1 MFLSVLSAAD
11 PSEEPTTPTLQDAQE
26 SATNAAS
33 WVEQNWSTW
42 LAIGLRVLLIVI
54 IAGVLRFVVRRAITK
69 LIDRMNRTV
78 QAVDGTALGGLLVNV
93 ERRRQRSQAIGSVLR
108 SVASFLIM
116 GTAALMVLG
125 TFEINLAPL
134 LASAGVAGV
143 AIGFGARNLVTDFLS
158 GVFMILED
166 QYGVGDTVDA
176 GVASGEV
183 IEVGLRVTKLRGD
196 NGEIWYVRNGEVKR
210 IGNLSQGWA
219 TAGVDVTVR
228 PTEDLDRLKAL
239 LNQVGVDMAKDEPWN
254 ERLWGPVEVLGLDS
268 ILLDSMV
275 VRVSAKT
282 MPGKALSVE
291 RELRWRIK
299 RALDEAD
306 ILIVGGIPLQPED
319 TPTPDGTAGMA
330 APSAFGNTASPQS
343 EAASPIASPGAAPA
357 GPPAGGAASA
367 VPK

>member
-1 MFLSVLSAAD
+1 MSLSAVLLAAT
-11 PSEEPTTPTLQDAQE
+11 PSPSPSPSDSTTPAVPSLQDAQE

-42 LAIGLRVLLIVI
+42 LAISLRVLLILV
-54 IAGVLRFVVRRAITK
+54 IAGVLRMFVRRAITK
-69 LIDRMNRTV
+69 LIDRMNRTA
-78 QAVDGTALGGLLVNV
+78 QAVDGTAIGGLLVNN

-108 SVASFLIM
+108 SVASFIIM

-125 TFEINLAPL
+125 AFEINLAPL

-166 QYGVGDTVDA
+166 QYGVGDTIDA

-196 NGEIWYVRNGEVKR
+196 SGEIWYVRNGEVKR

-228 PTEDLDRLKAL
+228 ASEDLDKVKRVLGEVAEK
-239 LNQVGVDMAKDEPWN
+239 MSKEEPWN
-254 ERLWGPVEVLGLDS
+254 ELLWSPIEVLGLDS
-268 ILLDSMV
+268 VLLDSMV

-282 MPGKALSVE
+282 MPGKSLTVE

-299 RALDEAD
+299 RAFDAAD
-306 ILIVGGIPLQPED
+306 IRIVGGGTVPA
-319 TPTPDGTAGMA
+319 DGESDDPAAAVA
-330 APSAFGNTASPQS
+330 APSVFSNSDSPQHA
-343 EAASPIASPGAAPA
+343 AASPLVSTPA
-357 GPPAGGAASA
+357 QRPT
-367 VPK
+367 PK

>member
-1 MFLSVLSAAD
+1 MSSVSSLSVLLAAASPSPS
-11 PSEEPTTPTLQDAQE
+11 PSETPTTPAVPTLEDAQE

-33 WVEQNWSTW
+33 WVEENWSTW
-42 LAIGLRVLLIVI
+42 LAIGLRVLLIVV
-54 IAGVLRFVVRRAITK
+54 IAAVLRVVVRRAITK
-69 LIDRMNRTV
+69 LIDRMNRSV
-78 QAVDGTALGGLLVNV
+78 PGVEGTTLGGLLVNV

-116 GTAALMVLG
+116 GTAALMVLA

-219 TAGVDVTVR
+219 TAGVNVTVR
-228 PTEDLDRLKAL
+228 HDEDLDRVRRTL
-239 LNQVGVDMAKDEPWN
+239 LAVGEEMSKEEPWN
-254 ERLWGPVEVLGLDS
+254 ELLWGPIEVLGLDDV
-268 ILLDSMV
+268 LLDSMV

-282 MPGKALSVE
+282 MPGKALTVE

-299 RALDEAD
+299 KAFDAAD
-306 ILIVGGIPLQPED
+306 IRIVGQLPPELAAD
-319 TPTPDGTAGMA
+319 ADDPTAGVA
-330 APSAFGNTASPQS
+330 APSVYANTTSPQS
-343 EAASPIASPGAAPA
+343 ERATPITPTT
-357 GPPAGGAASA
+357 
-367 VPK
+367 K

>member
-1 MFLSVLSAAD
+1 MSLPAVLLAAGSS
-11 PSEEPTTPTLQDAQE
+11 PSPTPSGSSTPAVPTLQDAQE

-42 LAIGLRVLLIVI
+42 LAIGLKVLLILVI
-54 IAGVLRFVVRRAITK
+54 AVVLRRVVLRAITK
-69 LIDRMNRTV
+69 LIDRMNRT
-78 QAVDGTALGGLLVNV
+78 AESAEGTTLGGLLVNA

-108 SVASFLIM
+108 SVASFVIL
-116 GTAALMVLG
+116 GTAALTVLSA
-125 TFEINLAPL
+125 FQINLAPL

-166 QYGVGDTVDA
+166 QYGVGDSIDS

-183 IEVGLRVTKLRGD
+183 VEVGLRVTKLRGAS
-196 NGEIWYVRNGEVKR
+196 GEIWYVRNGEIKR

-228 PTEDLDRLKAL
+228 ANEDLDRVRATLDEVAEK
-239 LNQVGVDMAKDEPWN
+239 MSKEEPWN
-254 ERLWGPVEVLGLDS
+254 EVLWSPIEVLGLDS
-268 ILLDSMV
+268 VLIDSMV

-282 MPGKALSVE
+282 MPGKALTVE

-299 RALDEAD
+299 RAFDAAH
-306 ILIVGGIPLQPED
+306 IRIVGGETAVLLDEE
-319 TPTPDGTAGMA
+319 TPDRAAGVA
-330 APSAFGNTASPQS
+330 APSVFADSDSPQV
-343 EAASPIASPGAAPA
+343 AATTPIASPRS
-357 GPPAGGAASA
+357 ASA
-367 VPK
+367 GR

>member
-42 LAIGLRVLLIVI
+42 LAIGLRVMLIVV
-54 IAGVLRFVVRRAITK
+54 IASVLRFVVRRAITK

-78 QAVDGTALGGLLVNV
+78 QAVDGTALAGLLVNA

-116 GTAALMVLG
+116 GTAALMVLA

-219 TAGVDVTVR
+219 TAGVDVPVR
-228 PTEDLDRLKAL
+228 PTEDLDRVKAVL
-239 LNQVGVDMAKDEPWN
+239 TQVGEDMAKDEPWN

-268 ILLDSMV
+268 MLLDSMV

-299 RALDEAD
+299 RALDEAG
-306 ILIVGGIPLQPED
+306 ILVVGVLPVQPEEA
-319 TPTPDGTAGMA
+319 PAPDRTAGVS
-330 APSAFGNTASPQS
+330 APSAFGNSGSPQS
-343 EAASPIASPGAAPA
+343 EAASPIPAASAPAAAPA
-357 GPPAGGAASA
+357 SG

>member
-1 MFLSVLSAAD
+1 MSLSAAVLPAAAGSS
-11 PSEEPTTPTLQDAQE
+11 PSPSPTAPTVPTFQDAQE

-33 WVEQNWSTW
+33 WVEENWSTW
-42 LAIGLRVLLIVI
+42 LAIGLRVLLIVV
-54 IAGVLRFVVRRAITK
+54 IAAVLRAVVRRAITK

-78 QAVDGTALGGLLVNV
+78 QAVDGTALGGLLVNA

-108 SVASFLIM
+108 SVASFVIL
-116 GTAALMVLG
+116 GTAALMVLA
-125 TFEINLAPL
+125 TFQINLAPL

-166 QYGVGDTVDA
+166 QYGVGDSIDA

-210 IGNLSQGWA
+210 IGNLSQGWS

-228 PTEDLDRLKAL
+228 SDEDLDKVKKAIDA
-239 LNQVGVDMAKDEPWN
+239 VGERMGKEEPWN
-254 ERLWGPVEVLGLDS
+254 ELLWGPIEVLGLDS
-268 ILLDSMV
+268 VLLDSMV

-282 MPGKALSVE
+282 MPGKSLTVE

-299 RALDEAD
+299 RAFDAAD
-306 ILIVGGIPLQPED
+306 IPIVGGVPLPVEEAAAAD
-319 TPTPDGTAGMA
+319 PAAGVA
-330 APSAFGNTASPQS
+330 APSAYASSTSPQS
-343 EAASPIASPGAAPA
+343 LAASPISPP
-357 GPPAGGAASA
+357 STT
-367 VPK
+367 K

>member
-1 MFLSVLSAAD
+1 MSLSAVLPAAGST
-11 PSEEPTTPTLQDAQE
+11 PSPTPSPTTPVVPSLQDAQE

-33 WVEQNWSTW
+33 WVEENWSTW
-42 LAIGLRVLLIVI
+42 LAIGLRVLLILVI
-54 IAGVLRFVVRRAITK
+54 AAVLRVVVRRAITK
-69 LIDRMNRTV
+69 LIDRMNRTA
-78 QAVDGTALGGLLVNV
+78 QAVDGTAIGGLLVNV

-116 GTAALMVLG
+116 GTAGLMILG

-166 QYGVGDTVDA
+166 QYGVGDSIDA

-210 IGNLSQGWA
+210 IGNLSQGWS
-219 TAGVDVTVR
+219 TAAVDVTVR
-228 PTEDLDRLKAL
+228 PSEDLDKVKAVIAE
-239 LNQVGVDMAKDEPWN
+239 VGERMSKEEPWN
-254 ERLWGPVEVLGLDS
+254 ELLWGPIETLGLDS
-268 ILLDSMV
+268 VLLDSMV

-282 MPGKALSVE
+282 MPGKALTVE

-299 RALDEAD
+299 RAFDAAD
-306 ILIVGGIPLQPED
+306 IQIVGRPPLAVED
-319 TPTPDGTAGMA
+319 VALADPTAAMA
-330 APSAFGNTASPQS
+330 APSAYANTSSPQAQ
-343 EAASPIASPGAAPA
+343 AATPIT
-357 GPPAGGAASA
+357 PPS
-367 VPK
+367 VTK